1 MFGAGL
7 ALLIWEK
14 CCQDPANYGFDD
26 QLKSIYA
33 RLKKTMYIQAR
44 YINLTLGLLH
54 LLS

>member
-14 CCQDPANYGFDD
+14 CCQDPANYVFDE
-26 QLKSIYA
+26 LKSIYA

-44 YINLTLGLLH
+44 YINLTLGLH
-54 LLS
+54 LLLS